1 MHDAITKRVLRAN
14 ILFFDQNPIGRIVA
28 RLSKDLVVFD
38 LVVPII
44 SIITIQGFFRTG
56 TVIVIICLV
65 NPWMLIVTAFTGILV
80 FLTMRKGSPVMM
92 ES

>member
-14 ILFFDQNPIGRIVA
+14 ILFFEHNPIGRIVA
-28 RLSKDLVVFD
+28 RFSKDLVVFD

-56 TVIVIICLV
+56 TVILIICIV
-65 NPWMLIVTAFTGILV
+65 NPWMIIVVTFIGILV
-80 FLTMRKGSPVMM
+80 LLTMRKGAPVMM